1 MTADLQAAPP
11 ATTPPVGEIVATWT
25 PSQADFDAFAD
36 LSGDDNP
43 IHVDPAFSA
52 RTRFGRTVSHGMLL
66 YSRVWALL
74 CARHPGRRHA
84 MQLLMFPNPAYAG
97 EELAIRFSA
106 PAREGNAETITIEI
120 SRIADAK
127 VVLSGQ
133 CRLEEI

>member
-1 MTADLQAAPP
+1 MTADPQAVQPIN
-11 ATTPPVGEIVATWT
+11 EIVATWT
-25 PSQADFDAFAD
+25 PTQAYFDAFAD

-74 CARHPGRRHA
+74 GTRHPGRRHA
-84 MQLLMFPNPAYAG
+84 MQSLMFPNPAYAG

-106 PAREGNAETITIEI
+106 PAREGNVEAITIEI
-120 SRIADAK
+120 SRTADAK

-133 CRLEEI
+133 CRLEEIR

>member
-1 MTADLQAAPP
+1 MTADPQAVQPIN
-11 ATTPPVGEIVATWT
+11 EIVATWT
-25 PSQADFDAFAD
+25 PTQADFDAFAD

-74 CARHPGRRHA
+74 GARHPGRRHA
-84 MQLLMFPNPAYAG
+84 MQSLMFPNPAYAG

-106 PAREGNAETITIEI
+106 SAREGNAEAITIEI
-120 SRIADAK
+120 SRTADAK

-133 CRLEEI
+133 CRLEEIR